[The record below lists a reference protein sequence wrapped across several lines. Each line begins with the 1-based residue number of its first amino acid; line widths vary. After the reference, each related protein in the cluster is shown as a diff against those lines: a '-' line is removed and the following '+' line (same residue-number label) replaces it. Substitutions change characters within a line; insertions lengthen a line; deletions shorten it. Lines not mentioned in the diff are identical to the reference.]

1 MNQTKNLTHHLCK
14 NFVTFYGNAGRLQNN
29 TGIKV
34 RGSREMSKKKKTENQ
49 TTNGNGRK
57 TPEAT
62 PKYERLPKDYEP
74 DESEAAKAF
83 MKAVRMTR
91 KRLFPELY
99 AGTKKRV

>member
-1 MNQTKNLTHHLCK
+1 MQKNI
-14 NFVTFYGNAGRLQNN
+14 
-29 TGIKV
+29 GIKV
-34 RGSREMSKKKKTENQ
+34 RRSKEMSQNKETENQ

-57 TPEAT
+57 MPEAK

-91 KRLFPELY
+91 KRLFPKSY